1 MANKTSTKHPY
12 AAIEHRVLDSPA
24 YADLKH
30 SSCRVLMLFARQLN
44 GKNNGHLQATFSWC
58 KKRGIGSEH
67 TLSGALADL
76 ISHGFICRTRSH
88 GANKAWARYAV
99 CWLPITNREGLFLAG
114 FNPNGWRDWE
124 LPKKKSSPQKVQD
137 QSSRK
142 CSFNND
148 NPAESAGSRPAE
160 TADYELMPCRGSES
174 STTINGFTS
183 DGDSETHGD
192 VEENNFTRIHDNQP
206 AEFWDGEVGEYR
218 TPHAKVSATRLSAS
232 DG

>member
-1 MANKTSTKHPY
+1 MAIKTSTKHPY
-12 AAIEHRVLDSPA
+12 AAIDHRVLDSPA
-24 YADLKH
+24 YADLMH

-44 GKNNGHLQATFSWC
+44 GKNNGQLQATFSWC

-67 TLSGALADL
+67 TLSDALADL
-76 ISHGFICRTRSH
+76 IAHGLICRTRSH

-114 FNPNGWRDWE
+114 FNPNGWRDWKPAE
-124 LPKKKSSPQKVQD
+124 KKSSPQKVQD

-148 NPAESAGSRPAE
+148 IPAESAGSRPAE
-160 TADYELMPCRGSES
+160 SADYELIPHRGSES
-174 STTINGFTS
+174 GAASNELTS
-183 DGDSETHGD
+183 DGDSEIQGD
-192 VEENNFTRIHDNQP
+192 DAVSSFTRTHDNQP
-206 AEFWDGEVGEYR
+206 AEYWDYELGEPR
-218 TPHAKVSATRLSAS
+218 TPKAKVSATRLSAG